1 MKIAIIGS
9 GGREH
14 ALVHNLSN
22 SNKITKIYSIPGNAG
37 TEEISLNVD
46 LNLENFQDLY
56 DFIYKEQIELV
67 VVGPEKPLVEGL
79 VDFLESKNIKVFGPR
94 KKVAQLEGS
103 KIFTKEIC
111 KKFNIPTAKF
121 KICLLYTSPSPRDP
135 KTSRM
140 PSSA

>member
-56 DFIYKEQIELV
+56 EFIKKEQIE
-67 VVGPEKPLVEGL
+67 
-79 VDFLESKNIKVFGPR
+79 
-94 KKVAQLEGS
+94 
-103 KIFTKEIC
+103 
-111 KKFNIPTAKF
+111 
-121 KICLLYTSPSPRDP
+121 
-135 KTSRM
+135 
-140 PSSA
+140 